1 MPRFQ
6 PSGRSTRAAFSTPS
20 TSNNR
25 IGTSV
30 VADMWGSSQA
40 ATEPMRRSRPSIRAS
55 NLAGT
60 SSTRGSLA
68 GGCPVPAGGRG
79 RRHRATSSGPADASG
94 RRTGPTHEGGTPED
108 WELDPVLEE
117 VLGSE
122 GAEKALATFTEFLQ
136 EEQTGWSFTPVPLDG
151 A

>member
-6 PSGRSTRAAFSTPS
+6 PSGRSRRAAFSTPS

-40 ATEPMRRSRPSIRAS
+40 ATDQMRRSRPSIRAS

-60 SSTRGSLA
+60 SSTRGSPA
-68 GGCPVPAGGRG
+68 GDCPVPAD
-79 RRHRATSSGPADASG
+79 GP
-94 RRTGPTHEGGTPED
+94 P
-108 WELDPVLEE
+108 
-117 VLGSE
+117 
-122 GAEKALATFTEFLQ
+122 AL
-136 EEQTGWSFTPVPLDG
+136 QTGFDADTLQPTGDELTPLFV
-151 A
+151 